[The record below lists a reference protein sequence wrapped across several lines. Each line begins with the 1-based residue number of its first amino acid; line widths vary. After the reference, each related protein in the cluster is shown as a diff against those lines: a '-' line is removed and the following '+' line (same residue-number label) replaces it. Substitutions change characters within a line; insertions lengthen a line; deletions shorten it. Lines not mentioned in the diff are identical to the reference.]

1 MIKSKFAVILTIILC
16 VGAIAFIKF
25 TSDNQA
31 PVINYSGDVLNVT
44 CSVEQEVMRG
54 VSASDNEDGDISD
67 KIFIE
72 NASINF
78 LNQTNII
85 TYVAI
90 DAAGNVGKLTRE
102 IIMSSDL
109 NKVIEIIK
117 PLDITVNSMEEFIG
131 TDYFRVVDKCGNDST
146 QLMLV
151 SGEVDTNVIGEYPVT
166 IKIDG
171 KEEIYV
177 INVVEKFIA
186 PPTISLKEDK
196 IEVELNE
203 NIDYMSYIDTL
214 LDEVDDLKTLS
225 KRVVITGQA
234 DTTISGSYVVEYSVS
249 NTSSK
254 IATASLEVI
263 VK

>member
-1 MIKSKFAVILTIILC
+1 M
-16 VGAIAFIKF
+16 
-25 TSDNQA
+25 
-31 PVINYSGDVLNVT
+31 
-44 CSVEQEVMRG
+44 
-54 VSASDNEDGDISD
+54 
-67 KIFIE
+67 
-72 NASINF
+72 
-78 LNQTNII
+78 
-85 TYVAI
+85 AI